1 MAKGTGHKGGVL
13 FSLPIICRNKKSAYL
28 CGDIKK
34 CWMFKVKKDSVSK

>member
-34 CWMFKVKKDSVSK
+34 CWMFKVKNSVSK

>member
-1 MAKGTGHKGGVL
+1 MAKGTCHKGGVL

-28 CGDIKK
+28 CGGIKK